1 MLIGIAR
8 PLIIAAAG
16 LWLAG
21 CTTSSSFSNL
31 FGPKTP
37 GADASASAQADET
50 SSEPR
55 LTVDGSA
62 PVEPVESTGSVTGTA
77 GKKTAP
83 GLLGSDPNDE
93 LSLGKKQYRANNFG
107 LAEKHFRLAVE
118 KHPRDAE
125 AWLGLAASYDR
136 LRRFDLAD
144 PEATDRLMQDAEA
157 VLGRVDILA
166 SSISHTAGYGL
177 RSLPIIQSLSQ
188 LDATYGADVAR
199 TFITNHGA
207 SIVFTPREQRDA
219 EEYSK
224 MLGDTTVRTRHR
236 STSRGRGLNRGAGRN
251 VSWNEAEER
260 RPLMLP
266 QEVKALSAD
275 KEIVFVEGVPHPI
288 LAEKIRYYRD
298 GFFKK
303 RLLPKVELPVIG
315 DANRQQL
322 ETTPVMIPHQMMQML
337 EQGQ

>member
-37 GADASASAQADET
+37 GADASASAQVDET
-50 SSEPR
+50 SSEPH

-62 PVEPVESTGSVTGTA
+62 PVQPVEESTGSVSRACGRRR
-77 GKKTAP
+77 P
-83 GLLGSDPNDE
+83 RPVLLGSDPYDE

-144 PEATDRLMQDAEA
+144 RAYAQAIGILGPTVEILNNQGYSYMLRGDYKRAHAT
-157 VLGRVDILA
+157 LA
-166 SSISHTAGYGL
+166 AAL
-177 RSLPIIQSLSQ
+177 RKDPNNKYVQNNL
-188 LDATYGADVAR
+188 
-199 TFITNHGA
+199 
-207 SIVFTPREQRDA
+207 
-219 EEYSK
+219 
-224 MLGDTTVRTRHR
+224 
-236 STSRGRGLNRGAGRN
+236 
-251 VSWNEAEER
+251 
-260 RPLMLP
+260 
-266 QEVKALSAD
+266 
-275 KEIVFVEGVPHPI
+275 
-288 LAEKIRYYRD
+288 
-298 GFFKK
+298 
-303 RLLPKVELPVIG
+303 RLLEESYRKGKSIE
-315 DANRQQL
+315 
-322 ETTPVMIPHQMMQML
+322 
-337 EQGQ
+337 